1 MSKRKKKT
9 TRGGS
14 YRGKFKK
21 GRTKQGQSHDQK
33 GRSPTVR
40 KNP

>member
-1 MSKRKKKT
+1 MKKSTT

-14 YRGKFKK
+14 KRGKFKK
-21 GRTKQGQSHDQK
+21 GRTKTGQTHSQK
-33 GRSPTVR
+33 GRVPKRR

>member
-1 MSKRKKKT
+1 MAKRKKT

-21 GRTKQGQSHDQK
+21 GRTKRGAMHSQK
-33 GRSPTVR
+33 GRSPRRR

>member
-1 MSKRKKKT
+1 MKKSTT

-14 YRGKFKK
+14 KRGKFKK
-21 GRTKQGQSHDQK
+21 GKTKRGQSHSQK
-33 GRSPTVR
+33 GRVPKRR